1 MSLTI
6 GGLGG
11 YYGRNRR
18 RIRDSMTPLVES
30 RNMIVDCHT
39 HISCPG
45 TEITAQEHLEV
56 SQGVD
61 ACIVLGAGEEAN
73 REINKTLSDYVSK
86 HSNKMVGFA
95 VVNPVQDDI
104 STKHW
109 SGIKNHLGLDGAVLY
124 CAKDGFHP
132 AHSRALQFYET
143 MAQLQMPV
151 FFHNTS
157 PFASRTVLDFV
168 RPYLIDEVA
177 RAFPDMKIVIG
188 GMGMPFLNE
197 TLCMLQKHPNV
208 YADLTIQPEKI
219 WQVYNV
225 VISAFEAEVMDE
237 LFFGSGLPFRKAQ
250 PSIEALLGF
259 NKLLADANLPTVP
272 REKIRAIIERDTLG
286 LLGIEL
292 R

>member
-1 MSLTI
+1 
-6 GGLGG
+6 
-11 YYGRNRR
+11 
-18 RIRDSMTPLVES
+18 
-30 RNMIVDCHT
+30 MIVDCHT
-39 HISCPG
+39 HISCSG
-45 TEITAQEHLEV
+45 SGITAQEHLEA
-56 SQGVD
+56 SQGID
-61 ACIVLGAGEEAN
+61 ACIVLGAGDVEN
-73 REINKTLSDYVSK
+73 KEINRTLSDYVGR
-86 HSNKMVGFA
+86 HSDKMAGFA
-95 VVNPVQDDI
+95 VVNPVCDDI
-104 STKHW
+104 GTKHW
-109 SGIKNHLGLDGAVLY
+109 NSIKNHLGLDGVVLY
-124 CAKDGFHP
+124 CAGDGFHP
-132 AHSRALQFYET
+132 AHSRAFQFYET
-143 MAQLQMPV
+143 VAELQMPV
-151 FFHNTS
+151 FFHNTP
-157 PFASRTVLDFV
+157 PFASTAMLDFA
-168 RPYLIDEVA
+168 RPYLIDEIA

-188 GMGMPFLNE
+188 GMGLPFLNE

-225 VISAFEAEVMDE
+225 VTSAFEAEVMDK